1 MVDINLIYKSNS
13 DYMKAE
19 DIGTNMWTMT
29 IANAD
34 LKEFDNG
41 DRKIVLQ
48 FDDFDKSLPLNVTN
62 ARAIAD
68 LYGGDTDKWVGRQ
81 IMLFTM
87 PVDYQGKMVQAV
99 RVRAPQQQTRPQ
111 SRSQQGGGNRQS
123 YDERNPPPRQELND
137 EVSF

>member
-29 IANAD
+29 IASAD

-48 FDDFDKSLPLNVTN
+48 FEDFDKSLPLNVTN

-68 LYGGDTDKWVGRQ
+68 LYGGDTDKWSGRQ

-111 SRSQQGGGNRQS
+111 SRSGNGGSFN
-123 YDERNPPPRQELND
+123 ERNPPPRDRLDD
-137 EVSF
+137 EISF

>member
-29 IANAD
+29 ISSAEI
-34 LKEFDNG
+34 KEFDNG
-41 DRKIVLQ
+41 DRKLVLQ
-48 FDDFDKSLPLNVTN
+48 FDDYDKSLPLNVTN
-62 ARAIAD
+62 AKAIAD
-68 LYGGDTDKWVGRQ
+68 LYTPDTDAWVGRQ

-99 RVRAPQQQTRPQ
+99 RVRAPQQQSRPQ
-111 SRSQQGGGNRQS
+111 RQQERPQQGRAS
-123 YDERNPPPRQELND
+123 FDERNPPPRDTLDDNIP
-137 EVSF
+137 F

>member
-1 MVDINLIYKSNS
+1 MVDINLIYKNNS

-29 IANAD
+29 ITSAD

-48 FDDFDKSLPLNVTN
+48 FEDFDKSLPLNVTN

-68 LYGGDTDKWVGRQ
+68 LYGGDTDKWSGRQ

-111 SRSQQGGGNRQS
+111 NNRQQNAGARS
-123 YDERNPPPRQELND
+123 FDERSPSP
-137 EVSF
+137 S